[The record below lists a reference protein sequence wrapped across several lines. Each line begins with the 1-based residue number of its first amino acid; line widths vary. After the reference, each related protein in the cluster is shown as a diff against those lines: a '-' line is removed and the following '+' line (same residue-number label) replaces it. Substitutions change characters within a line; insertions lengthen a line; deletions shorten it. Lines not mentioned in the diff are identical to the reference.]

1 LDESG
6 DLGFDFTKLNTSNFF
21 IITFLFTT
29 ASKPIEK
36 CVNKTHRMLRE
47 KYKKIPSVLHC
58 YQEEN
63 YTRTYMLKLISQ
75 KDCHIMS
82 IILNKKKVYTTLTD
96 EKTILYNYVTNIL
109 IDRIYNKNLIPID
122 MPITL
127 IASKKETN
135 KFLNFNFKNYLERQN
150 TNKLKLNVGIKTPS
164 QEKGL
169 QAVDFI
175 SWAIFRKY
183 EKNGSKYYDII
194 KNNISEENPLFP

>member
-1 LDESG
+1 
-6 DLGFDFTKLNTSNFF
+6 
-21 IITFLFTT
+21 
-29 ASKPIEK
+29 
-36 CVNKTHRMLRE
+36 
-47 KYKKIPSVLHC
+47 
-58 YQEEN
+58 
-63 YTRTYMLKLISQ
+63 MLKLISQ